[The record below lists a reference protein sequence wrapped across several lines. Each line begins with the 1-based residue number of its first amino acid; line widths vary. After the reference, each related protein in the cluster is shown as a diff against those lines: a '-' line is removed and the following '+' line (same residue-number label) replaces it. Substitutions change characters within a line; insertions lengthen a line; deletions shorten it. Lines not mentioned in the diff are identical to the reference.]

1 MSGDSSV
8 EDQFKQFLAE
18 NKIDVSALKGTKEEE
33 RFFKDVENQRSLG
46 IVKAVSIVTKKAAYN
61 SFFLL

>member
-46 IVKAVSIVTKKAAYN
+46 IVKAVSIRTLKASWN
-61 SFFLL
+61 STFLS

>member
-46 IVKAVSIVTKKAAYN
+46 IVKAVSIVTRKAT
-61 SFFLL
+61 

>member
-46 IVKAVSIVTKKAAYN
+46 IVKAVSIITRNAAQK
-61 SFFLL
+61 

>member
-46 IVKAVSIVTKKAAYN
+46 IVKAVSKRTLKAAWN
-61 SFFLL
+61 SIFLS

>member
-46 IVKAVSIVTKKAAYN
+46 IVKAVSIVTKKAA
-61 SFFLL
+61 

>member
-46 IVKAVSIVTKKAAYN
+46 IVKAVSIPTWKATQK
-61 SFFLL
+61 

>member
-46 IVKAVSIVTKKAAYN
+46 IVKAVSIATWKATQK
-61 SFFLL
+61 